1 MAPKEIKQLSNA
13 AVVDLKAEL
22 FKSREQFERSRSS
35 GGATSMQ
42 GGGSNESIKEFKRL
56 SDANKLRIKEM
67 NERRLHRNKNYS
79 HSASKPTPKEDEPND
94 DTALAASWVALQRKT
109 AEYDRRAN
117 AKNLDSDDDEPDS
130 SKRRKATAAGEDALP
145 LVDFVR
151 KHQAE
156 GSSATKERR
165 DESLSADVDEDPW
178 IETTDSF
185 GRTRIVRKSEA
196 AKLKQMGPSFV
207 SAGESAETGDYDNNN
222 SRDLE
227 SQDMRREQER
237 QEWERQAM
245 SEIFGD
251 SSGKKDP
258 LPPPKHYD
266 PNREIRNL
274 GVGFYG
280 FSQEDEERK
289 QQMSA
294 LQDIRKD
301 TLGAQ
306 SKAVLLKE
314 SRKEKLEERKA
325 LLRERRKRKGASSKG
340 DDAAGGAGDDEDGDV
355 DSFLKGL
362 LPILHPL
369 SKTKNKLHK
378 LDPAN
383 MKSMK
388 LLACV
393 LMVPT
398 LTFAAAAFDPSLL
411 PENTPGT
418 NQLNATSILLLKLEK
433 SRARVSRNHATLPDD
448 ETSDTTKGGLK
459 PHLRFE
465 SIKKRSDMHS
475 LPQVLGFSRQQHR
488 GKSLAGLLSLGPS
501 EWHDCLY
508 WMLMSMWLVF
518 GLAIA
523 LAVTMDT

>member
-22 FKSREQFERSRSS
+22 FKSREQFERSRSTS
-35 GGATSMQ
+35 GATSMQ
-42 GGGSNESIKEFKRL
+42 GGGSSESIKEFKRL

-67 NERRLHRNKNYS
+67 NKRRLHRNKR
-79 HSASKPTPKEDEPND
+79 HSQSSSKAAPKEEEPND

-109 AEYDRRAN
+109 AEYDQRAN
-117 AKNLDSDDDEPDS
+117 ANNLDSDDDEPDS
-130 SKRRKATAAGEDALP
+130 LKRRKGNVAGEDAVP

-156 GSSATKERR
+156 GSSAKTDRR
-165 DESLSADVDEDPW
+165 DETLSTDVDEDPW

-196 AKLKQMGPSFV
+196 AKLKQTGPSFV
-207 SAGESAETGDYDNNN
+207 SAGKFTETGDYDDSN

-237 QEWERQAM
+237 QEWERQAI

-251 SSGKKDP
+251 SSGKKGP

-306 SKAVLLKE
+306 SKAALLKE

-340 DDAAGGAGDDEDGDV
+340 GDGALPGGVGDDEDGDV

-362 LPILHPL
+362 
-369 SKTKNKLHK
+369 
-378 LDPAN
+378 
-383 MKSMK
+383 
-388 LLACV
+388 
-393 LMVPT
+393 
-398 LTFAAAAFDPSLL
+398 
-411 PENTPGT
+411 
-418 NQLNATSILLLKLEK
+418 
-433 SRARVSRNHATLPDD
+433 
-448 ETSDTTKGGLK
+448 
-459 PHLRFE
+459 
-465 SIKKRSDMHS
+465 
-475 LPQVLGFSRQQHR
+475 
-488 GKSLAGLLSLGPS
+488 
-501 EWHDCLY
+501 
-508 WMLMSMWLVF
+508 
-518 GLAIA
+518 
-523 LAVTMDT
+523 